1 MADPPLIGLT
11 GGIAAGKSQ
20 SLEILD
26 RLGAETISTDAVVR
40 ELLGTDDV
48 RAKLV
53 ARWGEEVAADGE
65 IDRRRVAAIV
75 FEQPQELRWLES
87 VLHPLVGERVLAWR
101 RGLPDDVEV
110 AVVEVPLLFEGSM
123 GSIFDSTIA
132 VIAPDEERER
142 RAATR
147 GTGELEARSGRQ
159 LSQDEKAARAD
170 HVIVN
175 DGSLTDLEEALR
187 RLMAKLRPVRFGSG

>member
-1 MADPPLIGLT
+1 VADPPLIGLT